1 MKNLV
6 FFGLI
11 LTVAISAT
19 FADVQCYRCGLGK
32 ACSDNPFDGINTDKV
47 TCPVGCLKIDGLDS
61 ENNPKLAR
69 GCGNLATTVC
79 EKNKEHFGL
88 TGELCSCTTDLCNGE
103 TPTTTTTM
111 TANPPVDQGASTKVE
126 CYYCGLRKPCDDPFD
141 GSKTDKYNCSV
152 GCLKIDGLDSENNP
166 KQARG
171 CGDLTTTVCE
181 KNKKHF
187 GLTGELCSCT
197 TDLCNG
203 EAGSNAI
210 VIVLVVLL
218 VLAMIVAGALVWY
231 FKDILKNLL
240 FGTSSSQEPKST
252 AQEPEVPLVPQS
264 TSAKEPL
271 SPGANLKKSNH
282 QI

>member
-1 MKNLV
+1 MIIKTNIAMKNLV

-11 LTVAISAT
+11 LAVAISAT
-19 FADVQCYRCGLGK
+19 FADVQCYYCGLRK

-47 TCPVGCLKIDGLDS
+47 
-61 ENNPKLAR
+61 
-69 GCGNLATTVC
+69 
-79 EKNKEHFGL
+79 
-88 TGELCSCTTDLCNGE
+88 
-103 TPTTTTTM
+103 
-111 TANPPVDQGASTKVE
+111 
-126 CYYCGLRKPCDDPFD
+126 
-141 GSKTDKYNCSV
+141 NCSV

-166 KQARG
+166 KQVRG

-181 KNKKHF
+181 KNKEHF

-231 FKDILKNLL
+231 FKDILKNLM

-264 TSAKEPL
+264 TSAKEPE
-271 SPGANLKKSNH
+271 SP
-282 QI
+282 